1 MVLARYRTPY
11 EPPIHFVTSSG
22 SPPKPADLFLSCC
35 KRPNEDYPVKVVVL
49 KARTPRPT
57 DVPLAPDLQWKPTF
71 EEKA

>member
-1 MVLARYRTPY
+1 MVLARYRIPY
-11 EPPIHFVTSSG
+11 APPVYFVKHSGGQPEPV
-22 SPPKPADLFLSCC
+22 DLFLPSC
-35 KRPNEDYPVKVVVL
+35 KRPNEDHPVKVVVL